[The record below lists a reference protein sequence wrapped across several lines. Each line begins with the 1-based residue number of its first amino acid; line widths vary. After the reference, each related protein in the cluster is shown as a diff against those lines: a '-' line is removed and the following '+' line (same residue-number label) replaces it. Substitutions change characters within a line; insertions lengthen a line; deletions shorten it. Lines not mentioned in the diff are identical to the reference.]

1 MKKGLNFLIIICL
14 VFFIGFALFPG
25 KLDYTDKAKVLQGL
39 SLATVYKQAVN
50 KYWKE
55 YDHLPSS
62 EDWNNYEG
70 KTDAEFRKSL
80 VKSIK
85 VGEDGAGMITIY
97 YTNSLDQ
104 TAPDDINGTK
114 IVLKP
119 SIDNNRIIWTC
130 KGTMPIQY
138 LPVPCR

>member
-39 SLATVYKQAVN
+39 SLGAAYKEAVIN
-50 KYWKE
+50 YWKE
-55 YDHLPSS
+55 FGHFPST
-62 EDWNNYEG
+62 EDWDNYEG
-70 KTDAEFRKSL
+70 KANVEFRKSL
-80 VKSIK
+80 VNSIQ
-85 VGEDGAGMITIY
+85 VGEVGDGMITIY

-104 TAPDDINGTK
+104 TVPDDINGTK
-114 IVLKP
+114 IVLSPKI
-119 SIDNNRIIWTC
+119 SNEQITWTC

-138 LPVPCR
+138 LPASCR